1 MVSLEWSPLF
11 LDKENSENLQQCANY
26 AIKFFNNSLLFM
38 VSENE
43 NIKDFNKLKAES
55 AFLKKEI
62 MDSHHGIRYS
72 FTYNNRTLLFTSCQ
86 DEGGIFWRKL

>member
-1 MVSLEWSPLF
+1 MVNIEWSPLF
-11 LDKENSENLQQCANY
+11 LDKDNSENLQQCANY

-62 MDSHHGIRYS
+62 MDNHHGIRYS